1 MSVWQYASV
10 DSTSFCSK
18 GAASSGVPA
27 AFNGRVRRDLLGDE
41 LAVLV
46 LGVVGVLPR
55 GVLERHDGRH
65 ETLLEGL
72 RGRLAGLGGLV
83 ERGELVDQGFELL
96 EAGGVGVAP
105 RRRRDLC
112 GFDRVDAV

>member
-1 MSVWQYASV
+1 MQQRRRIINSARGLQL
-10 DSTSFCSK
+10 
-18 GAASSGVPA
+18 
-27 AFNGRVRRDLLGDE
+27 GRIRRDLLRDE

-55 GVLERHDGRH
+55 GVLERHDGRDVA
-65 ETLLEGL
+65 LLEGFCTGGARL
-72 RGRLAGLGGLV
+72 RGLV
-83 ERGELVDQGFELL
+83 ERGELVDQSFELL